1 MSTDSLIHTTA
12 VISSAASLGDDVR
25 IGAYTVVGPK
35 VEIDSGCDIGSHCV
49 LKGPT
54 TVGPNNRIYSFASIG
69 DDPQDKK
76 FAGEDTRLEIGS
88 GNTIREYCTLNRGT
102 TQDEG
107 VTSLGNDNWIMAY
120 AHIAHD
126 CRLGDHIIMANGSTL
141 AGHVHVGD
149 YAMLSAFAAIHQFCR
164 IGAHSF
170 VGAYGGIGKDVPPY
184 VLVFGTPPKPRGI
197 NSEGL
202 QRRGFSAEQ
211 IKNLKDAYRL
221 LYRSDMLVTDV
232 VAQLK
237 ERVAEQSELQILIEF
252 IEKSE
257 RGLIR

>member
-1 MSTDSLIHTTA
+1 MSTDSLIHPTA

-54 TVGPNNRIYSFASIG
+54 TLGPNNRIYSFASIG

-107 VTSLGNDNWIMAY
+107 ITSLGNDNWIMAY

-126 CRLGDHIIMANGSTL
+126 CRLGDQIIMANGSTL

-149 YAMLSAFAAIHQFCR
+149 YAMLSAFSAIHQFCR

-211 IKNLKDAYRL
+211 IRNLKDAYRL
-221 LYRSDMLVTDV
+221 LYRSDTLVTDV
-232 VAQLK
+232 DAQLK

>member
-1 MSTDSLIHTTA
+1 MSNDSLIHPTA

-35 VEIDSGCDIGSHCV
+35 VEIGSGCDIGSHCV

-54 TVGPNNRIYSFASIG
+54 TLGPNNKIYSFASIG

-141 AGHVHVGD
+141 GGHVHVGD

-164 IGAHSF
+164 VGAHSF

-184 VLVFGTPPKPRGI
+184 VLVFGTPPKPRGV

>member
-1 MSTDSLIHTTA
+1 MSTDSLIHPTA

>member
-1 MSTDSLIHTTA
+1 MIHPTA
-12 VISSAASLGDDVR
+12 VISSTARVGDEVR

-35 VEIDSGCDIGSHCV
+35 VEIGSGCDIGSHCV

-54 TVGPNNRIYSFASIG
+54 TLGPNNRIYSFASIG

-88 GNTIREYCTLNRGT
+88 GNTIREYCTINRGT

-141 AGHVHVGD
+141 GGHVHVGD

-164 IGAHSF
+164 VGAHSF
-170 VGAYGGIGKDVPPY
+170 VGAYGGIAKDVPPY

-202 QRRGFSAEQ
+202 QRRGFTAEQ
-211 IKNLKDAYRL
+211 VRNLKEAYRL
-221 LYRSDMLVTDV
+221 LYRSDTLVAEV

>member
-1 MSTDSLIHTTA
+1 MSNDSLIHPTA
-12 VISSAASLGDDVR
+12 VISSTARVGDEVR

-35 VEIDSGCDIGSHCV
+35 VEIGSGCDIGSHCV

-54 TVGPNNRIYSFASIG
+54 TLGPNNRIYSFASIG

-88 GNTIREYCTLNRGT
+88 GNTIREYCTINRGT
-102 TQDEG
+102 TQDVG

-141 AGHVHVGD
+141 GGHVHVGD

-164 IGAHSF
+164 VGAHSF
-170 VGAYGGIGKDVPPY
+170 VGAYGGIAKDVPPY

-202 QRRGFSAEQ
+202 QRRGFTAEQ
-211 IKNLKDAYRL
+211 VRNLKEAYRL
-221 LYRSDMLVTDV
+221 LYRSDTLVAEV